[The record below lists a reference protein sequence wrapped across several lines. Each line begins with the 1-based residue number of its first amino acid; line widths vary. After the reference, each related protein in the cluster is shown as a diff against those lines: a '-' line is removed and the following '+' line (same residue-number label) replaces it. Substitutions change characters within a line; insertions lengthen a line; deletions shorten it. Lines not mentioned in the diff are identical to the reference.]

1 MTTVG
6 YALVKNITLIL
17 EAINGTDDGPSKEPA
32 PYVAPPIMKKIHDI
46 LIVVLLICVMFAM
59 GCSITWEQVSPLLML
74 SIISFISPIFYF
86 DLKIS
91 YV

>member
-32 PYVAPPIMKKIHDI
+32 PYVAPPILKKIHDI

-59 GCSITWEQVSPLLML
+59 GCSITWEQVSRLLCFRLYRSLAQTL
-74 SIISFISPIFYF
+74 SFTLI
-86 DLKIS
+86 
-91 YV
+91 